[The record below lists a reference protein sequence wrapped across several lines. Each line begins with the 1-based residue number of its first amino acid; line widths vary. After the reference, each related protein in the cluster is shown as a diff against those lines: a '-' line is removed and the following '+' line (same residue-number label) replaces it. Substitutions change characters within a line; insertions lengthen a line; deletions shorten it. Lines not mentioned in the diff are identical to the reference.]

1 MCFIYTFYFSQ
12 RLFEFVGL
20 KHLNLKLFLHIGY
33 IYVCIDK
40 YADIFA
46 YVKLLPSYI
55 RYIHLTLSIYMDV
68 TYIKAGWAV
77 VLMS

>member
-1 MCFIYTFYFSQ
+1 MLESNK
-12 RLFEFVGL
+12 L
-20 KHLNLKLFLHIGY
+20 KKSLAKI
-33 IYVCIDK
+33 K
-40 YADIFA
+40 YADIFT

-68 TYIKAGWAV
+68 TYIKAGLGV